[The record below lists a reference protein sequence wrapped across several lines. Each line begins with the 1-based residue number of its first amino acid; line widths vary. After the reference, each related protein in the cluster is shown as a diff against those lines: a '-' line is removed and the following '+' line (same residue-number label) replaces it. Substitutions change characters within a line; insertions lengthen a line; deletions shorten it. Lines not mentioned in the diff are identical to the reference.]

1 MHKVF
6 TKDEM
11 YSINIYDR
19 KTGSNES
26 DIDNVVCEL
35 FIMKLVEPYEEDINI
50 FSVYILSEDGVI
62 EKWNGARN
70 FICYNNVKEYSKP
83 VTDEIKETFLK
94 LMSLSNENETDN
106 FEVAKNLVQKLDDTN
121 DFLFDKDVKETA
133 LTLFDKHGVC
143 FVGVE

>member
-70 FICYNNVKEYSKP
+70 FICYNNVKEYSKQHYQYL
-83 VTDEIKETFLK
+83 THLHLFSYHIYLCYTF
-94 LMSLSNENETDN
+94 
-106 FEVAKNLVQKLDDTN
+106 
-121 DFLFDKDVKETA
+121 
-133 LTLFDKHGVC
+133 HP
-143 FVGVE
+143 